1 VRYIQKSA
9 EPKALGLFAAALSRG
24 NDLEC
29 DLYGTYIDGDTREAI
44 INACLVDQ
52 QGLCAYTGMTAAV
65 GNFHVEHLV
74 PRSASYPNDPP
85 EGFIPRPFETIEWT
99 NLVACIPMNP
109 SGWPYGAGKKDK
121 WPSDSERHLFVS
133 PVHPSC
139 ETRFKYGKR
148 GSIQPANVADEAAIK
163 TIEHLG
169 LDHDWLND
177 SRKAVL
183 EVDRRITDPAKRRR
197 LVAALAD
204 RSTTQAMEYAFQ
216 RWQVLKREWAW
227 SLRT

>member
-1 VRYIQKSA
+1 MRYIQKGA
-9 EPKALGLFAAALSRG
+9 EPKALGLFTAALRRG
-24 NDLEC
+24 NNLDC
-29 DLYGTYIDGDTREAI
+29 DLYGTYMDRLTRDAI
-44 INACLVDQ
+44 IKACLIEQ
-52 QGLCAYTGMTAAV
+52 QGLCAYTGMTAAT
-65 GNFHVEHLV
+65 GNSHVEHLV
-74 PRSASYPNDPP
+74 PRSSSYPSDLPD
-85 EGFIPRPFETIEWT
+85 GFIPRPFETIEWT

-121 WPSDSERHLFVS
+121 WPPDAERHLFIS

-139 ETRFKYGKR
+139 ETKFLYGKL
-148 GSIQPANVADEAAIK
+148 GSIRPANEADEAATK

-183 EVDRRITDPAKRRR
+183 EVDRRIKDPAKRRR
-197 LVAALAD
+197 LIAELAD
-204 RSTTQAMEYAFQ
+204 RTTPQAREYAFQ